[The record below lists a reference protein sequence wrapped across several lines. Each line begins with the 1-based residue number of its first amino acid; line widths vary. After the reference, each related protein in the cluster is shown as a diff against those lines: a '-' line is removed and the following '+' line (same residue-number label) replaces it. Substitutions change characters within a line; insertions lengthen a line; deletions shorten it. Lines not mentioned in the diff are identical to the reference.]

1 MMQEERVPKQARQV
15 GAARLWKA
23 STAEAAPSSSFILWP
38 MATAASFTCGAGRP
52 RQAQSAQV
60 DFPPARAASLLC
72 CSSVTSCLA
81 GCLATRQ
88 VWMPTIRD
96 GARARVAGPRVTA
109 PLRRRGRARASGRAM
124 KRSAAASFLV
134 VTRSMEMGVGPTPA
148 LATAWPQNG

>member
-72 CSSVTSCLA
+72 CSSVTSCLT
-81 GCLATRQ
+81 GCLATRCSVDADYQ
-88 VWMPTIRD
+88 TVH
-96 GARARVAGPRVTA
+96 GHA
-109 PLRRRGRARASGRAM
+109 
-124 KRSAAASFLV
+124 
-134 VTRSMEMGVGPTPA
+134 
-148 LATAWPQNG
+148 